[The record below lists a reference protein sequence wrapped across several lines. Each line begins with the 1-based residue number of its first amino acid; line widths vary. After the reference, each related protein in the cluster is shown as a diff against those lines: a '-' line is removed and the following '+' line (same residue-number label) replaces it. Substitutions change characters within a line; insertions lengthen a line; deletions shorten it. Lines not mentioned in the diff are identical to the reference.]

1 MHKSV
6 VIVIALALALVGVA
20 SRRAAAYPQYQLS
33 RDQTCTG
40 CHVSPAGGGLLTENG
55 YSVAETQAL
64 LTDSSQ
70 FMYGLFKLPGW
81 LALGGDLRSSTGYI
95 RTPDGEFAFIP
106 MQGDL
111 YASATARGFTLHVTV
126 GARPAQWNG
135 LGNTPAVIDR
145 FWSREHYAMWQQE
158 ENGHDGLFVRIGRFM
173 PVFGLRFAEHPDYT
187 RRFGGT
193 PLYGET
199 YGAAV
204 EYIKDSW
211 EAHVTGFIEDPL
223 IDTVVHDTGGAGY
236 AEVRLNPRLQVG
248 GELMVTSSD
257 GLAQVRGGATGKLY
271 VPSAD
276 ILLQAELQV
285 VHQQVHGPRGP
296 NQIVGYAM
304 ASKFFGASLMLD
316 VGLGHFDENLA
327 ISGLDRDALDVNL
340 HFFLDSHF
348 ELVWQNR
355 VEAIGLGQ
363 STGGPTGA
371 WSLLHAHYRL

>member
-1 MHKSV
+1 MHKAVV
-6 VIVIALALALVGVA
+6 VILALALVGTA

-40 CHVSPAGGGLLTENG
+40 CHLSPAGGGLLTENG
-55 YSVAETQAL
+55 YSVAETQAQL
-64 LTDSSQ
+64 GDSSA

-81 LALGGDLRSSTGYI
+81 LALGGDLRSSTGYFKAV
-95 RTPDGEFAFIP
+95 DSGFAFIP
-106 MQGDL
+106 MQGDV
-111 YASATARGFTLHVTV
+111 YAHASAKGFTLHVTV
-126 GARPAQWNG
+126 GARPAQWVGIN
-135 LGNTPAVIDR
+135 NTPAIIDR
-145 FWSREHYAMWQQE
+145 FWSREHYVMWQQD
-158 ENGHDGLFVRIGRFM
+158 ENGHDGLFVRVGRFM

-204 EYIKDSW
+204 EYIKDAW

-223 IDTVVHDTGGAGY
+223 IDTVVHDSGGAGY

-257 GLAQVRGGATGKLY
+257 GLMRVRGGATGKLY
-271 VPSAD
+271 LPSAD
-276 ILLQAELQV
+276 TLIQAELQV

-304 ASKFFGASLMLD
+304 VSKFFTPALLLD

-327 ISGLDRDALDVNL
+327 ISGLDRDAIDANL
-340 HFFLDSHF
+340 HFFLDSHL

-355 VEAIGLGQ
+355 LEVLGLAQ
-363 STGGPTGA
+363 SSGGPTGA
-371 WSLLHAHYRL
+371 WSLLHLHYRL

>member
-1 MHKSV
+1 MYRSAV
-6 VIVIALALALVGVA
+6 VVVLALALIGAA
-20 SRRAAAYPQYQLS
+20 SRGAAAYPQYQLS
-33 RDQTCTG
+33 RDRTCAG
-40 CHVSPAGGGLLTENG
+40 CHLSPAGGGLLTENG
-55 YSVAETQAL
+55 YSIAETQAQ
-64 LTDSSQ
+64 LTDSSA

-81 LALGGDLRSSTGYI
+81 LAVGGDLRSSTGYI
-95 RTPDGEFAFIP
+95 RTPDSGFAFIP
-106 MQGDL
+106 MQGDV
-111 YASATARGFTLHVTV
+111 YASATAKGFTLHVTV
-126 GARPAQWNG
+126 GARPAQW
-135 LGNTPAVIDR
+135 LTGNATPAILDR
-145 FWSREHYAMWQQE
+145 FWSREHYAMWQQD
-158 ENGHDGLFVRIGRFM
+158 ENGHDGLFVRVGRFM

-187 RRFGGT
+187 RQFGGT

-204 EYIKDSW
+204 EYIKDTW

-223 IDTVVHDTGGAGY
+223 IDTVVHDSGGAGY
-236 AEVRLNPRLQVG
+236 AEVRLSPRLQLG

-257 GLAQVRGGATGKLY
+257 GLARVRGGATGKLY

-276 ILLQAELQV
+276 TLIQAELQV
-285 VHQQVHGPRGP
+285 VHQQVHGPRSP

-304 ASKFFGASLMLD
+304 ASKFFGSAVMLD

-340 HFFLDSHF
+340 HFFLDSHL

-355 VEAIGLGQ
+355 VEVLGLAQ